1 MKFFYDS
8 GSSNS
13 VFYDN
18 LEEWDRMGGKREVQ
32 EGGDPRIPRTD
43 FIILY
48 DEYTAVNK

>member
-18 LEEWDRMGGKREVQ
+18 LEEWDRMGGKREVH
-32 EGGDPRIPRTD
+32 EGGDPRIPKADSWQCTAETNT
-43 FIILY
+43 IL
-48 DEYTAVNK
+48 